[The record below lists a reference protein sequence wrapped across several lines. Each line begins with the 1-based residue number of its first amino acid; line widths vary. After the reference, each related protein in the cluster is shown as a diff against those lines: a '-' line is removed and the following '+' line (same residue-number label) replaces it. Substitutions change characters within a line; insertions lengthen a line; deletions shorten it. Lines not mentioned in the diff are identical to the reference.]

1 MELRQ
6 LRYFV
11 ILAEELHFGRAAQ
24 RHHIGQSALSQQL
37 RLLERELGVRL
48 LDRSTHHVQLTRCG
62 KTFLAE
68 VRKILAQVDRA
79 VALARSER
87 ERPTLR
93 VGILD
98 PSYDSMPLVLNE
110 VQERFPD
117 LKIHQIRASLPQQ
130 YQWLGDGR
138 LDVGFGRAFLT
149 PPEIASKVFRLD
161 HIGVLVSAH
170 HRFAGLEAVP
180 VKMLAGERVMLS
192 DDDHAPEF
200 NQLVTELCRS
210 ADVVPTP
217 YPGSSDHVHGALL
230 PVSRGRCVYCVPASG
245 APLSPQ
251 VVWRRLIAPDA
262 VYPWSVL
269 WRGDDES
276 SHVRAVVECAMKLAR
291 ERGWLRDTAGVERSR
306 HVHAQIGA

>member
-48 LDRSTHHVQLTRCG
+48 LDRSTHHVKLTGCG

-68 VRKILAQVDRA
+68 ARKILAQVDRA

-117 LKIHQIRASLPQQ
+117 LKIHQVGASLPQQ
-130 YQWLGDGR
+130 YQWLSDGR

-161 HIGVLVSAH
+161 RLGVLVSAD
-170 HRFAGLEAVP
+170 HRLAGMETVP
-180 VKMLAGERVMLS
+180 VKMLADERVMLS
-192 DDDHAPEF
+192 DDDQTPEF
-200 NQLVTELCRS
+200 NQLVIELCRS

-217 YPGSSDHVHGALL
+217 YHGSSDHVHGALL

-245 APLSPQ
+245 VPASPQ
-251 VVWRRLIAPDA
+251 VVWRRLVGPDA

-269 WRGDDES
+269 WRTGDKS

-291 ERGWLRDTAGVERSR
+291 ERGWLRDGAGTERPQ
-306 HVHAQIGA
+306 HVYAQVGI

>member
-48 LDRSTHHVQLTRCG
+48 LDRSTHHVQLTCCG
-62 KTFLAE
+62 KAFLTEA
-68 VRKILAQVDRA
+68 RKILSQVERA

-110 VQERFPD
+110 LQERYPD
-117 LKIHQIRASLPQQ
+117 LKIQQVRASLSQQ
-130 YQWLGDGR
+130 YQWLSDGR

-161 HIGVLVSAH
+161 RLGVLLSAH
-170 HRFAGLEAVP
+170 HRFASLEAVP
-180 VKMLAGERVMLS
+180 VKMLAGERVMMH
-192 DDDHAPEF
+192 DDDQAPEF
-200 NQLVTELCRS
+200 NQLFTELCRS

-217 YPGSSDHVHGALL
+217 YPGSSDHVHGTLL
-230 PVSRGRCVYCVPASG
+230 PVSRRRCVFCVPASG

-251 VVWRRLIAPDA
+251 VVWRRLIEPDA

-269 WRGDDES
+269 WRSDDES
-276 SHVRAVVECAMKLAR
+276 SHVRAVVECALQLAR
-291 ERGWLRDTAGVERSR
+291 ERGWLRDTAGVERPQ
-306 HVHAQIGA
+306 HVYAQIGV